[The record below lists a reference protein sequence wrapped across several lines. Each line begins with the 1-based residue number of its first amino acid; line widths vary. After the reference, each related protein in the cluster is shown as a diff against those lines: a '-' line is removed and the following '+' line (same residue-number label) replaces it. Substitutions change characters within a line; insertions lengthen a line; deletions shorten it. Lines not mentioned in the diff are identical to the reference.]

1 MKQPFLKTLMGHV
14 LALGCGLS
22 AAQSIADLRND
33 AATPG
38 DVTTYGMGW
47 GQQRHTPLTSMTPA
61 NAKRLVPVWNYSLD
75 NSANASSQPLLIDG
89 TMYVASHTHTMAVDA
104 VTGRQ
109 KWRTPIEVPADVAG
123 FLCCGI
129 HSRGLAALDGVLYRT
144 TIDAHVVAISMKD
157 GKQVWKVKAA
167 DYKQGYSM
175 THAPLIAGGVLITG
189 ISGGE
194 YGTRGFINGWD
205 LKTGEKKWTR
215 YTTALPNEKG
225 GDTWKPGMAETGGGP
240 TWLTGTYDPELDLVY
255 WGTGNGGPWNPATRG
270 GDSLYICSVLAI
282 RPSTGEV
289 VWHFQF
295 SPGDPYDYDGT
306 NELVL
311 ADLPIGGKPTK
322 VLMQANRNGY
332 FYVIDRSSGKFI
344 SGTQFAK
351 KVNWA
356 SGIDANGPS
365 DRHADDRRGAQDR
378 AADRFHRGLAERLR
392 RQELDADELR
402 PDAQAGLLQHHQPG
416 HEGQVRHSRR
426 GRAARTGG
434 SGWSW
439 AASTSPEDGMRG
451 SLVAWDPVAGKKVWE
466 VPVQD
471 AQLVGCAVDRQ
482 RAGLRGHADRPVQG
496 LRRGQ
501 RQGSLEFPDRLGHH
515 RPADRLGAE
524 RPPVHHRHQRRGHG
538 LRGAGRRPRTGQR
551 AGRRVGVDLRVDA
564 LRRRLAAALALLRQR
579 GSLPR
584 HRSHPATPR
593 PGARSTPATARAA
606 TASTW

>member
-89 TMYVASHTHTMAVDA
+89 TMYIASHTHTMAVDA

-129 HSRGLAALDGVLYRT
+129 HSRGLAALDGMLYRT

-344 SGTQFAK
+344 SGTQYAK
-351 KVNWA
+351 KLNWA
-356 SGIDANGPS
+356 SGIDANGRPIDTPMTAAVRKTEQQTDFIEVWPS
-365 DRHADDRRGAQDR
+365 AFGGKNWMPMSYDPTRKLAFFNTINLGMKVKYVQQARPGGPNWWL
-378 AADRFHRGLAERLR
+378 GL
-392 RQELDADELR
+392 EL
-402 PDAQAGLLQHHQPG
+402 
-416 HEGQVRHSRR
+416 
-426 GRAARTGG
+426 GG
-434 SGWSW
+434 F
-439 AASTSPEDGMRG
+439 TSPEDGMRG

-466 VPVQD
+466 VPVKTPNWSGVLST
-471 AQLVGCAVDRQ
+471 ASGLVFVGTQ
-482 RAGLRGHADRPVQG
+482 
-496 LRRGQ
+496 
-501 RQGSLEFPDRLGHH
+501 
-515 RPADRLGAE
+515 
-524 RPPVHHRHQRRGHG
+524 
-538 LRGAGRRPRTGQR
+538 TGQFKAYDAANGKEVWSFQTGSGITGLPIAWER
-551 AGRRVGVDLRVDA
+551 DGRQYITITSGAATVY
-564 LRRRLAAALALLRQR
+564 AALAGDPELANVPAG
-579 GSLPR
+579 GSVWTFALMP
-584 HRSHPATPR
+584 
-593 PGARSTPATARAA
+593 
-606 TASTW
+606 

>member
-1 MKQPFLKTLMGHV
+1 MRQTDMKIKA
-14 LALGCGLS
+14 LAGLLLAMSCGLG

-47 GQQRHTPLTSMTPA
+47 GQQRHTPLMSVTPA
-61 NAKRLVPVWNYSLD
+61 NVKRLVPVWNYSLD

-89 TMYVASHTHTMAVDA
+89 TMYIASHTHTMAVDA
-104 VTGRQ
+104 ATGRQ

-157 GKQVWKVKAA
+157 GKQIWKVKAA

-175 THAPLIAGGVLITG
+175 THAPLIAGGMLITG

-215 YTTALPNEKG
+215 FTTALPNEKG

-255 WGTGNGGPWNPATRG
+255 WGTVNGGPWNPAMRG

-311 ADLPIGGKPTK
+311 AELPVGGKPTK

-356 SGIDANGPS
+356 SGIDANGRPIDTPMTAAVRKTEQQTDFIEVWPS
-365 DRHADDRRGAQDR
+365 AFGGKNWMPMSYDPTRRLAFFNTVNLGMKIKYVTQTR
-378 AADRFHRGLAERLR
+378 PGGPNWWLGL
-392 RQELDADELR
+392 EL
-402 PDAQAGLLQHHQPG
+402 
-416 HEGQVRHSRR
+416 
-426 GRAARTGG
+426 GG
-434 SGWSW
+434 FE
-439 AASTSPEDGMRG
+439 SPADGMRG
-451 SLVAWDPVAGKKVWE
+451 SLVAWDPVAGKQVWE
-466 VPVQD
+466 VPLKTPNWSGVLST
-471 AQLVGCAVDRQ
+471 ASGLVFVGTQ
-482 RAGLRGHADRPVQG
+482 
-496 LRRGQ
+496 
-501 RQGSLEFPDRLGHH
+501 
-515 RPADRLGAE
+515 
-524 RPPVHHRHQRRGHG
+524 
-538 LRGAGRRPRTGQR
+538 TGQFK
-551 AGRRVGVDLRVDA
+551 AYDAANGKELWSFQTGSGITGLPIAWEHQGRQYITVTSGAATVY
-564 LRRRLAAALALLRQR
+564 AALAGDPELANVPAG
-579 GSLPR
+579 GSVWTFALMP
-584 HRSHPATPR
+584 
-593 PGARSTPATARAA
+593 
-606 TASTW
+606 

>member
-1 MKQPFLKTLMGHV
+1 MRQTDMKIKA
-14 LALGCGLS
+14 LAGLLLAMSCGLG

-47 GQQRHTPLTSMTPA
+47 GQQRHTPLMSVTPA
-61 NAKRLVPVWNYSLD
+61 NVKRLVPVWNYSLD

-89 TMYVASHTHTMAVDA
+89 TMYIASHTHTMAVDA
-104 VTGRQ
+104 ATGRQ
-109 KWRTPIEVPADVAG
+109 KWRTPIEAPADVAG

-157 GKQVWKVKAA
+157 GKQIWKVKAA

-215 YTTALPNEKG
+215 FTTALPNEKG

-255 WGTGNGGPWNPATRG
+255 WGTGNGGPWNPAMRG

-311 ADLPIGGKPTK
+311 AELPVGGKPTK

-356 SGIDANGPS
+356 SGIDANGRPIDTPMTAAVRKTEQQTDFIEVWPS
-365 DRHADDRRGAQDR
+365 AFGGKNWMPMSYDPTRRLAFFNTVNLGMKIKYVTQTR
-378 AADRFHRGLAERLR
+378 PGGPNWWLGL
-392 RQELDADELR
+392 EL
-402 PDAQAGLLQHHQPG
+402 
-416 HEGQVRHSRR
+416 
-426 GRAARTGG
+426 GG
-434 SGWSW
+434 FE
-439 AASTSPEDGMRG
+439 SPADGMRG
-451 SLVAWDPVAGKKVWE
+451 SLVAWDPVAGKQVWE
-466 VPVQD
+466 VPLKTPNWSGVLST
-471 AQLVGCAVDRQ
+471 ASGLVFVGTQ
-482 RAGLRGHADRPVQG
+482 
-496 LRRGQ
+496 
-501 RQGSLEFPDRLGHH
+501 
-515 RPADRLGAE
+515 
-524 RPPVHHRHQRRGHG
+524 
-538 LRGAGRRPRTGQR
+538 TGQFK
-551 AGRRVGVDLRVDA
+551 AYDAANGKELWSFQTGSGITGLPIAWEHNGRQYITVTSGAATVY
-564 LRRRLAAALALLRQR
+564 AALAGDPELANVPAG
-579 GSLPR
+579 GSVWTFALMP
-584 HRSHPATPR
+584 
-593 PGARSTPATARAA
+593 
-606 TASTW
+606 